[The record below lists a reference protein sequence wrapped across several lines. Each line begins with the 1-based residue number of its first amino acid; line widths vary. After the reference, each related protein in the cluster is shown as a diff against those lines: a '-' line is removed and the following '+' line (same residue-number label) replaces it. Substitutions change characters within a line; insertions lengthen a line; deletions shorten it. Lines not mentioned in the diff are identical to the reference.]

1 LLKVISNMKMFINI
15 IIFIVFILFVYFLQ
29 PKSEK
34 DA

>member
-15 IIFIVFILFVYFLQ
+15 IIFIVFILFVYYLQ